1 LLTSHGVVLMLKSGG
16 PHRRE
21 CHLDCPTCNCLQ
33 TREAFLSEYLFG
45 WRDPKQPEKKT
56 SLYQWLLSGF
66 RWAFPP

>member
-1 LLTSHGVVLMLKSGG
+1 MLKSGG

-56 SLYQWLLSGF
+56 SLYQ
-66 RWAFPP
+66 